1 MCACSC
7 RVFWD
12 LLGAV
17 LRPSTQADR
26 ASAGRCAGR
35 AGTAQASSA
44 ACITCGHNLVLVQ
57 LHSSPCSRTL
67 VRLKISRFWQARN
80 GAITNAQRRCML
92 SCTGVCASR
101 SIRLTHCQSMSLT
114 AMQPLV
120 AVHVI
125 SVSCARRTV
134 QTSPATCARSQVRL
148 FKRFSLE
155 CVKTCESSSRCD
167 SRKNRI
173 VSRLTRYGHGLQNL
187 MQILTREGG

>member
-57 LHSSPCSRTL
+57 LHSSLLQSHLGSFEDQPFL
-67 VRLKISRFWQARN
+67 AGQK
-80 GAITNAQRRCML
+80 RCY
-92 SCTGVCASR
+92 
-101 SIRLTHCQSMSLT
+101 H
-114 AMQPLV
+114 
-120 AVHVI
+120 
-125 SVSCARRTV
+125 
-134 QTSPATCARSQVRL
+134 
-148 FKRFSLE
+148 
-155 CVKTCESSSRCD
+155 
-167 SRKNRI
+167 
-173 VSRLTRYGHGLQNL
+173 
-187 MQILTREGG
+187 